1 MYATRQRA
9 INARHHCSGL
19 SDSAAILDSFEAAD
33 RSPVTLRFP
42 LCRPPALPPE
52 APSPVSPWGI
62 LRSTSAL
69 VQEAVSVGRPEHRTG
84 RPARA
89 HGGGNDRVRL
99 VGFHVRG
106 SPRAGPRPPSH
117 HRIRVPAGLGLQ
129 VRPLVL

>member
-9 INARHHCSGL
+9 INARHHCNGL
-19 SDSAAILDSFEAAD
+19 SDSAAIPDPFEAPD

-52 APSPVSPWGI
+52 TPSPVSPWGI

-89 HGGGNDRVRL
+89 HGGGNEPFRH
-99 VGFHVRG
+99 VGVHVRR
-106 SPRAGPRPPSH
+106 SPRVGTRPSPPVSYTH
-117 HRIRVPAGLGLQ
+117 LRAHETRHD
-129 VRPLVL
+129 